1 METHRLMAERWDFAV
16 HSGDIG
22 IDETVGSWRSR
33 PRQPEIRAQ
42 PAGWMGVAGIE
53 PAFGG

>member
-1 METHRLMAERWDFAV
+1 MAERWDFAM

-22 IDETVGSWRSR
+22 IDETVGSWRLR

-53 PAFGG
+53 PAFGGL